1 MSGAKISSLNIRKF
15 NISFPGMLVGACVS
29 VFIIVPLHPALSLLL
44 PITPW
49 QKAQCPRLLHVFII
63 QKCKPRLLFCHN
75 DSAKMSKKCEKLHLL
90 QKMGTA
96 WDKTGTG
103 IISILQYLRR
113 LDTGADGFF
122 RDTTISNDW
131 TGKTMWQDVLKDRH
145 QGGMNR
151 ASSSQI
157 HKLIDSPDSFMDEWD
172 SSMPHHLLPAPEHFL
187 GSGVWIGI
195 K

>member
-1 MSGAKISSLNIRKF
+1 MSGAKISSPNIRKF

-49 QKAQCPRLLHVFII
+49 QKAQCPRLLHIFII
-63 QKCKPRLLFCHN
+63 QKCKPRLLFCYN

-96 WDKTGTG
+96 WDKIGTR

-113 LDTGADGFF
+113 LDTGQMGFSETQPF
-122 RDTTISNDW
+122 LMTGQTKPCGKMSWRTDTTEVSR
-131 TGKTMWQDVLKDRH
+131 T
-145 QGGMNR
+145 
-151 ASSSQI
+151 SSSQI

-172 SSMPHHLLPAPEHFL
+172 SSMPHHLLPAPEH
-187 GSGVWIGI
+187 V
-195 K
+195 KKKKN